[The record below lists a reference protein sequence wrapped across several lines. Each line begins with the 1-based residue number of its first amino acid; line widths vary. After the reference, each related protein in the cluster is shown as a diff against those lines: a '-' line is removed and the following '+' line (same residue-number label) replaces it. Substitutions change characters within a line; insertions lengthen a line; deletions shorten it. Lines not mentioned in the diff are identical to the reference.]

1 MLHVQHLHK
10 AFGQQTVLH
19 DVSFTIPKGDIACF
33 IGKNGAG
40 KSTLFHIIATLL
52 DADSGTLTWDGRC
65 YEQEAKTI
73 RQQIGYVPQQLAI
86 WEDFSV
92 AQNMRFF
99 EQLSPIRRSDEQLRA
114 ILKSVALE
122 EWDRKAKHLSG
133 GMKRKLNIALSL
145 IHQPALLLLDE
156 PTVGIDLRS
165 KIEIQQALLALRE
178 QFGMT
183 MLYISHDMEEVT
195 ALADTIF
202 NVGDDLFYTQL
213 LQTKGIDTISLR

>member
-1 MLHVQHLHK
+1 MFYRKKWRGKVD
-10 AFGQQTVLH
+10 AFSYH
-19 DVSFTIPKGDIACF
+19 C
-33 IGKNGAG
+33 
-40 KSTLFHIIATLL
+40 
-52 DADSGTLTWDGRC
+52 DSGTLTWDGRC

-165 KIEIQQALLALRE
+165 KIEIQQALLTLRD